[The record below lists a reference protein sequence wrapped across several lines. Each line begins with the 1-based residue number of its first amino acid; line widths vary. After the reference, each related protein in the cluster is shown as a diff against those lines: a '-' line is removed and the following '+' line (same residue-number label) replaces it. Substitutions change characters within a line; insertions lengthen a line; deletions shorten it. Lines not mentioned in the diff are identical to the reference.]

1 MKDITKYMW
10 KFRIYKNQLMEYSA
24 NIKNKIIDTA
34 CEVFHQK
41 GLKMTRIGDITQT
54 LDIDKSVINTY
65 FGSKESL
72 FEAVMKDSA
81 IKLLEGVKD
90 IINNPNTNFE
100 QKIDLI
106 CAFSDKILSG
116 NRNLPLYIL
125 NDIENNPEK
134 VNQFYLKHLGGELPS
149 SIFFTQYQEYTNS
162 RESLLNQY
170 LKMMEDDVLR
180 NLREERSPYDLFVH
194 IICLCVF
201 PYLLGSL
208 SLQSAAVK
216 EIFVF
221 DLFME
226 GRAEMNSRWIKKI
239 LRMDKS

>member
-1 MKDITKYMW
+1 MYI
-10 KFRIYKNQLMEYSA
+10 KNQLMEYNDS
-24 NIKNKIIDTA
+24 IKNKIIDIA
-34 CEVFHQK
+34 REVFHQK
-41 GLKMTRIGDITQT
+41 GLKMTRIED
-54 LDIDKSVINTY
+54 LADAVNIDTSVINIY
-65 FGSKESL
+65 FESKESL
-72 FEAVMKDSA
+72 FEAVMKDST

-106 CAFSDKILSG
+106 CAFSDKMLSG

-149 SIFFTQYQEYTNS
+149 SVFFVQYQEYTNS

-170 LKMMEDDVLR
+170 FKMMEDDVLR
-180 NLREERSPYDLFVH
+180 NLRDEQSPYDLFVH

-208 SLQSAAVK
+208 SLQSAAIK

-226 GRAEMNSRWIKKI
+226 SRAEMNSHWIKKMLGI
-239 LRMDKS
+239 NKSSFFDN

>member
-1 MKDITKYMW
+1 
-10 KFRIYKNQLMEYSA
+10 MEYNA

-34 CEVFHQK
+34 REVFHQK
-41 GLKMTRIGDITQT
+41 GLKMTRIGDISQP

-81 IKLLEGVKD
+81 VKLLEGIKD
-90 IINNPNTNFE
+90 IINNPNTNFD

-106 CAFSDKILSG
+106 CTFSDKILSR

-134 VNQFYLKHLGGELPS
+134 VSLFYLKHLGEEFPS
-149 SIFFTQYQEYTNS
+149 SIFFIQYQEYTSS
-162 RESLLNQY
+162 RKSLLNQY
-170 LKMMEDDVLR
+170 FKMMEDDGLR

-194 IICLCVF
+194 IICFCMF
-201 PYLLGSL
+201 PYLLGSF
-208 SLQSAAVK
+208 SLQSAAIK

-226 GRAEMNSRWIKKI
+226 GRAEMNSHWIKQVLGINKP
-239 LRMDKS
+239 SFF